1 MGIMVDADFVFHGGT
16 VITIDEKHPRAQG
29 AAVKDGR
36 ILWVGKD
43 EEVRQAIGKR
53 TRVWDLKGMTVV
65 PGFIESHN
73 HTLMFG
79 LGLSAMD
86 LTRVGSIEEILAL
99 VRERASRQEEGT
111 WITGVGYNQ
120 NELREKRHPS
130 REDLDRPAPK
140 HFVSLRHTS
149 AHALALNTLA
159 MKKAGINKDSP
170 DPTGGKIG
178 RDAATGELTGM
189 LFESPAMKLV
199 EDHMPK
205 PGLEDLVAALGRAGE
220 RFLSEGITSAME
232 AGVGISDIPLQ
243 IAAYQEAVERGVL
256 RVRHNLAVWSEA
268 VFDYSRFE
276 ESMRE
281 AKTKLLGMG
290 IRSGLGDERLRIGPF
305 KVIVDGAFSTVTAV
319 TYEPYGIDPNDRG
332 CGVLVVEPE
341 KLTRL
346 ASLVHGLGWQ
356 LSVHGIGDRAIDVCL
371 DAFEAASKLNPRKDP
386 RFRLEH
392 STMVL
397 PRMFARIKRLGVI
410 PVLQPGFIWELADN
424 WFRQLGKEKCS
435 QFKPFKSLLN
445 NNIPI
450 AFSSDRPVVSGAPLL
465 GIHSAVNQKTRTGQ
479 DYAPEEKITPQEA
492 LRCYTLNGA
501 YATFEDKIKG
511 SIEEGK
517 LADLVVLAED
527 PTEVNPEKIKD
538 ISVEAT
544 MVGGELCFQKR

>member
-1 MGIMVDADFVFHGGT
+1 MGIMVDADFVFHGGK
-16 VITIDEKHPRAQG
+16 VITIDEKNSRAQG
-29 AAVKDGR
+29 VAVKDGK
-36 ILWVGKD
+36 ILRVGTD
-43 EEVRQAIGKR
+43 DEVRQAIGKR

-79 LGLSAMD
+79 LGLSAID
-86 LTRVGSIEEILAL
+86 LTKVGSVEEILAL
-99 VRERASRQEEGT
+99 IRERASRQEEGT
-111 WITGVGYNQ
+111 WIAGVGYNQ
-120 NELREKRHPS
+120 NELKEKRHPTCQ
-130 REDLDRPAPK
+130 DLDRAAPK

-149 AHALALNTLA
+149 AHALAVNTLVLA
-159 MKKAGINKDSP
+159 KAGITRNIS
-170 DPTGGKIG
+170 DPAGGKIG
-178 RDAATGELTGM
+178 KDSETGDLTGL

-205 PGLEDLVAALGRAGE
+205 PGMEDLIRALGGASQ
-220 RFLSEGITSAME
+220 RFLAEGITSAME
-232 AGVGISDIPLQ
+232 AGVGINDIPLQ

-256 RVRHNLAVWSEA
+256 RVRHNLAIWSEA
-268 VFDYSRFE
+268 VFDYSRFDDSIE
-276 ESMRE
+276 E
-281 AKTKLLGMG
+281 AQTKLLGLG

-305 KVIVDGAFSTVTAV
+305 KIIVDGAFSTVTAV
-319 TYEPYGIDPNDRG
+319 TYEPYGVDPNDRG
-332 CGVLVVEPE
+332 CGVFVVEPE
-341 KLTRL
+341 KLARL
-346 ASLVHGLGWQ
+346 ASLVHSLGWQ
-356 LSVHGIGDRAIDVCL
+356 LSIHGIGDRAIDVCL
-371 DAFEAASKLNPRKDP
+371 DAFEAASNLKLRQDP

-397 PRMFARIKRLGVI
+397 PRMFERIKRLGVV

-435 QFKPFKSLLN
+435 QFKPFRSLLK

-465 GIHSAVNQKTRTGQ
+465 GIHAAVNQKTRTGQ
-479 DYAPEEKITPQEA
+479 DYAPQEKITPEEA

-501 YATFEDKIKG
+501 YASFEDKIKG
-511 SIEEGK
+511 SIEDGK

-527 PTEVNPEKIKD
+527 PTTVNPEKIKD

-544 MVGGELCFQKR
+544 MVGGDLRFQKQ